1 MDADAAAPVEPPA
14 ARRAPKR
21 LVRRGAAWSLP
32 VLAAVA
38 VVAGLWAGRDF
49 LIPLVMAIVLSVLLW
64 PFVKAL
70 DRVLRLRALSA
81 LAAVLATL
89 FFAGSLAL
97 SVGSKL
103 SSSTEEL
110 PNALRLAARD
120 IASLGTASA
129 RAMMRTRSAL
139 TELDRTVARATGTP
153 AERPVAPAEGV
164 SPGPRSIVTQLV
176 EGVGRVALAA
186 SRSVAGALLQTG
198 MIAMLTFFMLCSG
211 EALGK
216 RMTGWC
222 GAGVPGP
229 DRCGEM
235 LGEAARQIRLFA
247 GVTVVTNI
255 AIGIGIGVGFW
266 LFDVPD
272 AWMWG
277 MAAGALHFLP
287 YAGLAAMMALAAL
300 QVYVVQASLSAA
312 LLAAVFV
319 MCIGIVVG
327 TAMAVWLQGRVAKI
341 DSATL
346 FFGTIFW
353 SVLWGGWGLLLGP
366 LLVVV
371 AQLFWKELP
380 RLRNVPKVPNA
391 PAVSP

>member
-1 MDADAAAPVEPPA
+1 MDTAAAADAAPSAEVVVAQKPPSH
-14 ARRAPKR
+14 RAPRR

-32 VLAAVA
+32 AMAAVA
-38 VVAGLWAGRDF
+38 VVVGLWAGRDF
-49 LIPLVMAIVLSVLLW
+49 LIPLVMAVVLSVLLW
-64 PFVKAL
+64 PFVRAL
-70 DRVLRLRALSA
+70 DGVLRLRPLSA
-81 LAAVLATL
+81 MVAVMATL
-89 FFAGSLAL
+89 VFAGALAL

-103 SSSTEEL
+103 SSSTEQL

-120 IASLGTASA
+120 IASMGTSSA

-176 EGVGRVALAA
+176 EGVGRLALAA

-211 EALGK
+211 EALAQ
-216 RMTGWC
+216 RLTGWC
-222 GAGVPGP
+222 GSSVSGP

-235 LGEAARQIRLFA
+235 LDQAARQIRLFA

-255 AIGIGIGVGFW
+255 GIGIGIGIGFA
-266 LFDVPD
+266 FFGVPD

-300 QVYVVQASLSAA
+300 QVYVVQASLTAA
-312 LLAAVFV
+312 LLAAVYV

-327 TAMAVWLQGRVAKI
+327 TAMAVWLQGRAARI

-371 AQLFWKELP
+371 AQLLWRELP
-380 RLRNVPKVPNA
+380 RLKRP
-391 PAVSP
+391 